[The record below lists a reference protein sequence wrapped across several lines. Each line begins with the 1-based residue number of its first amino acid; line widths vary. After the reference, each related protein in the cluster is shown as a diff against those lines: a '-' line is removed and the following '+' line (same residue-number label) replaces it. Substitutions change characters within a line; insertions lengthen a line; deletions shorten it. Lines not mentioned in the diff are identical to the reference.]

1 MKVETIENSKGEYV
15 TMRRKAVTHHV
26 VARTVG
32 KERGDAMNADRLE
45 GWKEMAA
52 HLGRSVRTVQR
63 WERESGLPVHRLAVG
78 DKPQVFAY
86 CAELDRWRGKREDQG
101 RASWV
106 RRLREKVKRLLTR
119 AAVA

>member
-1 MKVETIENSKGEYV
+1 
-15 TMRRKAVTHHV
+15 
-26 VARTVG
+26 
-32 KERGDAMNADRLE
+32 MNADRLE

-63 WERESGLPVHRLAVG
+63 WEREAGLPVHRLTVG

-86 CAELDRWRGKREDQG
+86 RAELDRWRGKKEDLG

-106 RRLREKVKRLLTR
+106 RRFTEKVKRLLSRT
-119 AAVA
+119 AAA